1 MESKKIS
8 VIIPA
13 YGEEEYIGICIESV
27 VNQTYKNLEIILVD
41 DGSPDKCPQICD
53 EWALKDERIKVIH
66 KENGGLVSARKAGIQ
81 MASGEYIG
89 YVDGDDW
96 IEPDMYENM
105 MCVMEAED
113 VDIVI
118 SGFKKELF
126 GKSIPYL
133 NKIGKGVY
141 RGNDLLNDI
150 FPMMICDKDTFQY
163 GLYTYVWNKLFKRD
177 KIFQFQMNVDNRI
190 TIGEDAAC
198 VYPALLEAES
208 IAIIEETGYHYR
220 QRMNS
225 MLRQTANGVN
235 KVKQLQVLYEYMT
248 NAFEAGRYKEI
259 AKPQLDYFYMGYLIM
274 LSDCLVKE
282 YPALGDNFPFFRV
295 KHNSKII
302 IYSAGAYGM
311 HVYKQFS
318 ENELYE
324 IVAWSDPDYE
334 KYVESEFFVVSPE
347 DALKND
353 YDYFIIASIEQ
364 KFITE
369 TEEMLRGYNVD
380 RTKIITIKETL
391 DEAILRLKEA
401 GIFESEESSGKEKYA
416 SK

>member
-1 MESKKIS
+1 MNSKKIS

-13 YGEEEYIGICIESV
+13 YGEEEYIGTCIESV

-41 DGSPDKCPQICD
+41 DGSPDKCPLICD
-53 EWALKDERIKVIH
+53 EWAAKDERIKVIH

-81 MASGEYIG
+81 IATGEYIG

-105 MCVMEAED
+105 MRVAEKEN

-118 SGFKKELF
+118 TGFKKDLF

-133 NKIGKGVY
+133 NKIEKGVY
-141 RGNDLLNDI
+141 REKELMNDI
-150 FPMMICDKDTFQY
+150 FPTMICDKNTFQY
-163 GLYTYVWNKLFKRD
+163 GLYTYVWNKLFKKD
-177 KIFQFQMNVDNRI
+177 KVYRYQMDVDNRI

-198 VYPALLEAES
+198 VYPALLEVES
-208 IAIIEETGYHYR
+208 IAITEDTGYHYR

-225 MLRQTANGVN
+225 MLRQTSNGSN
-235 KVKQLQVLYEYMT
+235 KVSQLQVFYEYMKKV
-248 NAFEAGRYKEI
+248 FENSKYKDI
-259 AKPQLDYFYMGYLIM
+259 VKLQLDYFYLGYLIM

-282 YPALGDNFPFFRV
+282 YPMLSDNFPFFGVER
-295 KHNSKII
+295 KSRII

-318 ENELYE
+318 ENEQYE

-334 KYVESEFFVVSPE
+334 KYIGSEFFVISLE
-347 DALKND
+347 EALKKD
-353 YDYFIIASIEQ
+353 YDYLIVASIEQ
-364 KFITE
+364 KFIIE
-369 TEEMLRGYNVD
+369 TEQVFKRYNVE
-380 RTKIITIKETL
+380 KEKVITVRETL
-391 DEAILRLKEA
+391 KEAILKLKEA
-401 GIFESEESSGKEKYA
+401 GVIGNEVNSGGENYA